1 MLDINFVDL
10 RFNEYFYYYFLV
22 RTFIKLNSGGAMKLL
37 YILFILIYIVPFLT
51 AQNQTKLLQNESGI
65 KFSQTDVMGNS
76 LSINQ
81 QTGESEIASNLDF
94 VVFPGFPVN
103 QAGSTMEGSIF
114 CNMDA
119 DQEFEIVV
127 CIGQVTYAINM
138 DGSSVTGWPKT
149 ISQAPS
155 GAPAF
160 GDIDGDGEGEIVI
173 GTYYGSSSGSV
184 YAYEKDG
191 TVVTGFPVNSGYVTR
206 SATLADLDNNGSMEI
221 IVSKRT
227 YPTGQ
232 VAVYKG
238 DGTVFPGWP
247 QDISTVP
254 AASAAVGDITG
265 DNIPEIIFEAYSSIY
280 AWNANGNL
288 LTGFPYNLPTDV
300 VTSYSS
306 PILVDLNNDNLREI
320 VFGIH
325 EIGGALN
332 GGIYILKND
341 GTLFP
346 GWPKTTTYW
355 VYAPPSVG
363 DINGDGQL
371 DIAVGDQVL
380 SGSPVDKVYAW
391 DKNGNLLP
399 GFPVSFQNAVNA
411 QIILTDIDNDNL
423 IELLYDDNTASVSNE
438 GYYHAVNHDATPVTG
453 WPLVTNGTT
462 FFQTPCITDINI
474 DGIMDMVGGGTV
486 GIGSGA
492 TTNIYLWN
500 SQFPYV
506 GNKIIVPMFQY
517 NTMHDGVF
525 DNPTL
530 IPVELTSFTSEA
542 NENDVILNWTTA
554 TETNNKGF
562 EIERSHSGEF
572 FVIGFVSG
580 MGTTSE
586 PHNYSFIDKNVE
598 AGHYSYRL
606 KQVDFDGNFE
616 YSEIVE
622 VFVNAPC
629 NFSLSQNYP
638 NPFNP
643 STTIKYSIPTT
654 EFVTLK
660 IYDLFGQEVS
670 TLVNEQKP
678 QGIYIVNFDGSNLA
692 SGIYLYKITAGN
704 FVDSKKFILLK

>member
-1 MLDINFVDL
+1 M
-10 RFNEYFYYYFLV
+10 RF
-22 RTFIKLNSGGAMKLL
+22 L
-37 YILFILIYIVPFLT
+37 YILFVVSFIIPFLT
-51 AQNQTKLLQNESGI
+51 AQNQINFIQNELGI
-65 KFSQTDVMGNS
+65 KSSQTDVMGNS
-76 LSINQ
+76 LTINQ
-81 QTGESEIASNLDF
+81 QTGASEIASSLDF
-94 VVFPGFPVN
+94 VVFPGFPVS
-103 QAGSTMEGSIF
+103 QIGSTMEGSIF

-119 DQEFEIVV
+119 DPEFEIVV
-127 CIGQVTYAINM
+127 CIGQATYAINL
-138 DGSSVTGWPKT
+138 DGSIVTGWPKT

-160 GDIDGDGEGEIVI
+160 GDIDGDGEGEIVV
-173 GTYYGSSSGSV
+173 GTYFGSSAGSV

-191 TVVTGFPVNSGYVTR
+191 SLVTGFPVISGYVTR

-238 DGTVFPGWP
+238 DGTVFMGWP

-280 AWNANGNL
+280 AWNANGTL

-325 EIGGALN
+325 QIGGALN

-363 DINGDGQL
+363 DINGDNQL

-380 SGSPVDKVYAW
+380 SGTPVDRVYAW
-391 DKNGNLLP
+391 DRNGNLLT
-399 GFPVSFQNAVNA
+399 GFPISSQNAVNA

-423 IELLYDDNTASVSNE
+423 IELVYDDNTSSASNE
-438 GYYHAVNHDATPVTG
+438 GYYHAINHDATPVTG

-462 FFQTPCITDINI
+462 FFQTPCITDINL

-500 SQFPYV
+500 SQFPYPQ
-506 GNKIIVPMFQY
+506 NKIIVPMFQY

-530 IPVELTSFTSEA
+530 IPVEIVSFTAETNA
-542 NENDVILNWTTA
+542 NDVFLNWSTA
-554 TETNNKGF
+554 TETNNHGF
-562 EIERSHSGEF
+562 EIIRLAQNVNENWER
-572 FVIGFVSG
+572 IGFISG

-586 PHNYSFIDKNVE
+586 PHNYSFIDKNLE
-598 AGHYSYRL
+598 PGHYSYRL
-606 KQVDFDGNFE
+606 KQVDLDGKYE
-616 YSEIVE
+616 YSKIVE
-622 VFVNAPC
+622 VIVDLIY

-654 EFVTLK
+654 EFVTLR
-660 IYDLFGQEVS
+660 IYDLFGQEIS
-670 TLVNEQKP
+670 TLVNEQKQ
-678 QGIYIVNFDGSNLA
+678 QGDYSIKFDGSNLA
-692 SGIYLYKITAGN
+692 SGVYLYKIKAGN
-704 FVDSKKFILLK
+704 FTDSKKFVLLK